1 MLKTM
6 LGRINIL
13 IYQEIVV
20 KENGAV
26 AVGVDELEL
35 LSNRLLIVYKIIFHL
50 VGFAHLNL
58 PSMQFPFSFCCCG
71 ASHKRVR

>member
-1 MLKTM
+1 MLKTK

-26 AVGVDELEL
+26 GVGVDELEQEL
-35 LSNRLLIVYKIIFHL
+35 LRIKLLIK
-50 VGFAHLNL
+50 AN
-58 PSMQFPFSFCCCG
+58 PSETSFT
-71 ASHKRVR
+71 SSYRELLE

>member
-1 MLKTM
+1 MLKTK

-26 AVGVDELEL
+26 GVEVDELEQEL
-35 LSNRLLIVYKIIFHL
+35 LRIK
-50 VGFAHLNL
+50 L
-58 PSMQFPFSFCCCG
+58 P
-71 ASHKRVR
+71 